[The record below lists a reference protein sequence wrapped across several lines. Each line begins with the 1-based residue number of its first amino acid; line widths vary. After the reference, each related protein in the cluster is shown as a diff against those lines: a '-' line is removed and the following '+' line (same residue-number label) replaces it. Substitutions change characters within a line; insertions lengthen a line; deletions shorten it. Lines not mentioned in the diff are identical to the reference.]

1 MFSVGA
7 MAIDSPAQQSR
18 PTGRSPADLTG
29 RTALVTGGGSG
40 IGAAAAVALAAH
52 GMDVVITG
60 RRRPALEHTARRSP
74 ALRIHVGDVSDPG
87 DSAAMVD
94 AAVQVNGRL
103 DVVVNN
109 AGFGIAARLGA
120 IDPDDALRMW
130 RTNVLGPTLVTQ
142 AALPYLR
149 SRGGAVVNISSTF
162 GTKPAPGISQYG
174 AGKAALEQLTRSWA
188 VELAEA
194 GIRVN
199 AVAPGP
205 TESEALDRMGLSTSE
220 IEQVKAE
227 EAARIPLGRRGHPDE
242 VAEWV
247 VALARPDSWT
257 TGQVLGVDGGYS
269 VV

>member
-1 MFSVGA
+1 
-7 MAIDSPAQQSR
+7 MAIDSPTHHSLPHDR
-18 PTGRSPADLTG
+18 PHGDDLSG

-40 IGAAAAVALAAH
+40 IGAAIAVALADR
-52 GMDVVITG
+52 GMDVLVTG
-60 RRRPALEHTARRSP
+60 RRRPALENTTRRSP
-74 ALRIHVGDVSDPG
+74 ALHIHVGDVSDPQ
-87 DSAAMVD
+87 D
-94 AAVQVNGRL
+94 AATMVRTAHDLTGRL

-109 AGFGIAARLGA
+109 AGFGTAARLGE

-130 RTNVLGPTLVTQ
+130 ATNVLGPTLVTQ

-149 SRGGAVVNISSTF
+149 VRGGAVINVSSTF
-162 GTKPAPGISQYG
+162 GAKPAPGISHYG
-174 AGKAALEQLTRSWA
+174 AGKAALDQLTRSWA
-188 VELAEA
+188 VELAGA

-205 TESEALDRMGLSTSE
+205 TESEALDRMGLPATE
-220 IEQVKAE
+220 VVRVKAE
-227 EAARIPLGRRGHPDE
+227 EAAQIPLGRRGRPED

-247 VALARPDSWT
+247 VALARPDSWI